1 MLEMNTF
8 ASSDFFLLG
17 GRAEKAIK
25 FEAELI
31 GFDGSLIG
39 RSRHL
44 PKVQTP
50 QTAQCTSTSCT
61 SL

>member
-1 MLEMNTF
+1 MLEMNTL
-8 ASSDFFLLG
+8 ASSNFFLLQVEEPK
-17 GRAEKAIK
+17 RL
-25 FEAELI
+25 EAELI

-50 QTAQCTSTSCT
+50 QMAQCTSTSCT

>member
-1 MLEMNTF
+1 
-8 ASSDFFLLG
+8 LLPQIFIIIAG
-17 GRAEKAIK
+17 GRAEKAIE

-50 QTAQCTSTSCT
+50 QTAQFGFPSCT